1 MYIMRRNCRCYVCYN
16 TDQLEAQITD
26 LMIKHFAIHSIKDW
40 QLEMIMAT
48 LKGHNTLV
56 VQPTG
61 SGKSLCFQLLPL
73 LTGKLTIV
81 LTPTISLMKDQYCT
95 LESKVSATFV
105 GSSQTDKEIDDKI
118 LSGHFKIVYTTP
130 EKFFD
135 DTGTPSYPFSELI
148 MKSRVGLIALDE
160 VHLISSWKFFRYSV
174 CL

>member
-1 MYIMRRNCRCYVCYN
+1 MRRNCRCYVCYN
-16 TDQLEAQITD
+16 TDQLEAQITG

-81 LTPTISLMKDQYCT
+81 LTPTISLMKDQCCT

-105 GSSQTDKEIDDKI
+105 GSSQTDKEIDDSTGV
-118 LSGHFKIVYTTP
+118 LSLYRSNFAW
-130 EKFFD
+130 
-135 DTGTPSYPFSELI
+135 GTQNPSYIIWENT
-148 MKSRVGLIALDE
+148 MA
-160 VHLISSWKFFRYSV
+160 
-174 CL
+174 